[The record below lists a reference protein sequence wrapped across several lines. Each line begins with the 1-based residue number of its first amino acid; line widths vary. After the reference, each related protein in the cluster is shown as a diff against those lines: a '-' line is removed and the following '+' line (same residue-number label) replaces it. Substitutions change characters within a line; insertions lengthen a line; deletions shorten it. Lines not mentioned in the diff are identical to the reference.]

1 METSPMW
8 MEGGKILA
16 YMLGTF
22 GNRAGGFFIVPAV
35 IRDLGFLQS
44 SPNDRCNLMP
54 FRTSKGYRVSILA
67 EAPYHHYSVYLKSSF
82 T

>member
-1 METSPMW
+1 MW
-8 MEGGKILA
+8 VEGGKILA

-44 SPNDRCNLMP
+44 SPNDRCYLMP
-54 FRTSKGYRVSILA
+54 FRTIL
-67 EAPYHHYSVYLKSSF
+67 VM
-82 T
+82 